1 MSKNWEH
8 AAGVL
13 WPILIKAAKD
23 NAKPIYSDLAPI
35 INTNPLNVGRALG
48 PILFHCIDYKL
59 PPLTSIVIGKNT
71 GVPGDGFIAW
81 DVDDL
86 ETAHKLVFEYDWS
99 KRDNPFAGF
108 SESDST
114 ESLSETLVQHPE
126 QSEDIYNKVKT
137 RGPAQGVFR
146 QALLKAYDFE
156 CAVCGLSFAEALEAA
171 HILPWS
177 KSEPKDKISP
187 NNGLLLCSNH
197 HKLFD
202 AGWLVIDEEYKMHHI
217 KEDLEDD
224 DYGDADIA
232 ATLQIDNNKINLPKN
247 QKLWPSIELIKK
259 RYENKSR

>member
-8 AAGVL
+8 AAGIL
-13 WPILIKAAKD
+13 WPVLVKAAKD
-23 NAKPIYSDLAPI
+23 KVNPIYSDLAPI

-59 PPLTSIVIGKNT
+59 PPLTSIVIGKNS

-86 ETAHKLVFEYDWS
+86 ETAHKLVYEYDWD
-99 KRDNPFAGF
+99 KLENPFAGF
-108 SESDST
+108 TEADST
-114 ESLSETLVQHPE
+114 ESLSEILVQHPE
-126 QSEDIYNKVKT
+126 QSEDIYRKVKT

-156 CAVCGLSFAEALEAA
+156 CAICGLSFTEALEAA

-177 KSEPKDKISP
+177 KSDPKDKISP
-187 NNGLLLCSNH
+187 NNGILLCSNH

-202 AGWLVIDEEYKMHHI
+202 ADWIRIDENYKIHHMD
-217 KEDLEDD
+217 KNFEDNY
-224 DYGDADIA
+224 YGDADMA
-232 ATLQIDNNKINLPKN
+232 ATVNINNTKINLPKI
-247 QKLWPSIELIKK
+247 QKLWPDVSLIKK
-259 RYENKSR
+259 RYEKKK